1 MATLLELT
9 AQIVSAHILNKKMNS
24 DEVLQELLKVHAS
37 LKALETGSQQA
48 AAPTVDPE
56 APTITIKQAFK
67 KNELICMICGRS
79 FKVLKRHLSMV
90 HDLLP
95 WQYRKKFNIPYTH
108 SLVAKSYSEKW
119 RQAAIDRGQGDCLAK
134 AREVRAAA
142 KAHKTDPVPAVK

>member
-37 LKALETGSQQA
+37 LKALETGSQQVA
-48 AAPTVDPE
+48 STVDPE
-56 APTITIKQAFK
+56 APIITIKQAFK
-67 KNELICMICGRS
+67 KNELICMVCGRS
-79 FKVLKRHLSMV
+79 FKVLKRHLRMA

-95 WQYRKKFNIPYTH
+95 GQYRKKFNIPSKQ

-119 RQAAIDRGQGDCLAK
+119 RQDAIDRGQGDCLAK
-134 AREVRAAA
+134 SREARAA
-142 KAHKTDPVPAVK
+142 KAQMTAPVLAEK